1 MVTGAP
7 VVLTFCADY
16 NRFSQWCVKS
26 NAVPGYEN
34 FQSFIAAMLDAT
46 IVAQSFC
53 DAAEAKGLGICYL
66 GTTTYNAG
74 KIIDALELP
83 ELVVPVT
90 TITVGYPESL
100 PEQPERLPLKAIVHN
115 EKYCDYTP
123 QSLDDL
129 YKEKENL
136 AANVNYVKENNKETL
151 AQVFTDIRYK
161 KDNNEFFSKE
171 FIDVLKKQKFL

>member
-1 MVTGAP
+1 MLDSMKERRTIRRYSEEKISDKLLEELLEIACRASNTGNMQTYSIIVTRDEENKKKLAPFHYNQPMVTGAP

-74 KIIDALELP
+74 KIIEIGRAH
-83 ELVVPVT
+83 V
-90 TITVGYPESL
+90 
-100 PEQPERLPLKAIVHN
+100 
-115 EKYCDYTP
+115 
-123 QSLDDL
+123 
-129 YKEKENL
+129 
-136 AANVNYVKENNKETL
+136 
-151 AQVFTDIRYK
+151 
-161 KDNNEFFSKE
+161 
-171 FIDVLKKQKFL
+171 